1 MAQPPRRPTDIESIG
16 RQMAIAA
23 GVNPDSP
30 QQLDVFISKF
40 AKHFKKL
47 EDAEA
52 KEEAAKKR
60 PFWFGFTI
68 IGGGISIIF
77 TAIVATLMPEAIA
90 SIIAHLPWR
99 GPTK

>member
-1 MAQPPRRPTDIESIG
+1 MPPPPRRPTDIESIG

-68 IGGGISIIF
+68 IGSGLSLVF
-77 TAIVATLMPEAIA
+77 AAILAVLVPEFIA
-90 SIIAHLPWR
+90 SLIAHLPWR